1 MSSCPKYLWSPNELR
16 ELEESRDSIRLGLMR
31 DTTYELG
38 REKAKNLFGRFGL
51 LICTVE
57 MKENANIKMEV
68 FQKPIDCCFPISD
81 LEWDKFLKDE
91 KSEIFRNP
99 IELWAVDGNKYRA
112 PI

>member
-1 MSSCPKYLWSPNELR
+1 MNSCPKYLWSPNEIR
-16 ELEESRDSIRLGLMR
+16 ELEQSGDSIRLGLMR

-38 REKAKNLFGRFGL
+38 REKAKNLFGKFGL

-57 MKENANIKMEV
+57 MKNDNNTKMEV
-68 FQKPIDCCFPISD
+68 FGKPIDFCYPISD
-81 LEWDKFLKDE
+81 LEWEKFLKDE
-91 KSEIFRNP
+91 KNGIFRKP